1 MNKFVAAAVSTP
13 TLSRTQNNMKAFADT
28 ASATVDLFYNI
39 GASRGKD
46 ITPMFRRAFAT
57 DEDLALRIALWAR
70 DVRGGAGERE
80 VFRDVLRWL
89 EKHEPEVLLN
99 TKILEKVP
107 ELGRWDDLLVFNY
120 NPEVKSKAFDL
131 IAQGLRDGNGL
142 CAKWMPRKG
151 VEAVELR
158 NALGMTPKQYRKTL
172 VNLSHTVE
180 QAMCAKEYERIN
192 YAHVPSL
199 AMSRYMKAF
208 SKNDKDRFVAYRES
222 LIKGETKIN
231 ASAVYPYDVIKTIR
245 FGGDDKVA
253 NEQWKALPDYMD
265 DTNVLPMVDVSGSM
279 CCPAGGNPNVQCID
293 VSLSLGLYCASKN
306 KGAFKDMFLTFSAE
320 PQIQKVSGTLKQRL
334 VQMDSSEW
342 GMNTDIIKAFKH
354 ILKLATTN
362 DVPESDMPSVV
373 LILSDMQFD
382 QCAQFDDSA
391 MESIKRQYATA
402 GYKVPT
408 VVFWNLNASYG
419 NAPVSFSEKGVA
431 LVSGFSPAI
440 MKAVLA
446 ADFDTLSP
454 ESIVRDAVCVPRY
467 DYK

>member
-13 TLSRTQNNMKAFADT
+13 TLSRTENNMKAFRNTMDAC
-28 ASATVDLFYNI
+28 VDLFYKI

-46 ITPMFRRAFAT
+46 ILPDFTRALAT
-57 DEDLALRIALWAR
+57 DEDLALRIALWSR
-70 DVRGGAGERE
+70 DVRGGAGERQL
-80 VFRDVLRWL
+80 FRNVLRWL

-172 VNLSHTVE
+172 VNLSNTVE

-253 NEQWKALPDYMD
+253 NEQWKALPDYMN

-342 GMNTDIIKAFKH
+342 GMNTNIIKAFEH
-354 ILKLATTN
+354 ILTLATTN
-362 DVPESDMPSVV
+362 GVPQADMPSVV

-382 QCAQFDDSA
+382 ECAKFDDSA
-391 MESIKRQYATA
+391 MESIKRQYKAA
-402 GYKVPT
+402 RYEVPV
-408 VVFWNLNASYG
+408 VVFWNLNSYD
-419 NAPVSFSEKGVA
+419 NVPVAFNEKGVA

-440 MKAVLA
+440 MKAVLT
-446 ADFDTLSP
+446 ADSDTLSP

>member
-28 ASATVDLFYNI
+28 ASPVVDLFYNV

-80 VFRDVLRWL
+80 VFRSVLRWL
-89 EKHEPEVLLN
+89 EMREPQILLE
-99 TKILEKVP
+99 TKFLEKVP
-107 ELGRWDDLLVFNY
+107 EVGRWDDLLVFNF
-120 NPEVKSKAFDL
+120 NSEIKAKARSL
-131 IAQGLRDGNGL
+131 IHNALQSGNGL
-142 CAKWMPRKG
+142 AAKWMPRKG
-151 VEAVELR
+151 AVAVELR
-158 NALGMTPKQYRKTL
+158 TEWGMTPKQYRKTL
-172 VNLSHTVE
+172 VNLSNTVE

-208 SKNDKDRFVAYRES
+208 SKNDAERFVKYRES

-245 FGGDDKVA
+245 FGGDDTVA
-253 NEQWKALPDYMD
+253 NEQWKALPDYID
-265 DTNVLPMVDVSGSM
+265 DQNILPMVDVSGSM
-279 CCPAGGNPNVQCID
+279 CCPAGNNPNVQCID

-306 KGAFKDMFLTFSAE
+306 KGAFKDMFLTFSAR
-320 PQIQKVSGTLKQRL
+320 PAIQKVSGTLKQRMN
-334 VQMDSSEW
+334 QMNSSEW
-342 GMNTDIIKAFKH
+342 GMNTDLIAAFRH
-354 ILKLATTN
+354 ILKLATAN
-362 DVPESDMPSVV
+362 DVPQADMPSVV

-382 QCAQFDDSA
+382 QCARFDDSA

-402 GYKVPT
+402 GYNVPV

-419 NAPVSFSEKGVA
+419 NAPVTFSEKGVA

-454 ESIVRDAVCVPRY
+454 ESIVRDAVCIPRY